1 MKEFNYTD
9 ARQNLADVIQMAAE
23 GEPVTITRRGKAPA
37 VIISAEEY
45 AAFLK
50 HKLDREFEEMMGVHG
65 DAIRAL
71 ADR

>member
-9 ARQNLADVIQMAAE
+9 ARQKLADVIQMAAE

-50 HKLDREFEEMMGVHG
+50 HKLDREFEEMMGIHG